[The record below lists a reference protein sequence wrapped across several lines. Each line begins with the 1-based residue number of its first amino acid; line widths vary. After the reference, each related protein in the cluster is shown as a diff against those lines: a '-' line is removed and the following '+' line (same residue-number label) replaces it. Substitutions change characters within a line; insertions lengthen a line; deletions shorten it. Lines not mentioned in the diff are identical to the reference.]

1 MASEPFVLEE
11 RPVHLGLS
19 ATVVVEPPFTG
30 GAWYADYIE
39 RHAADGAEGRLV
51 SIHSFD
57 RPWDSWE
64 MHPHGEE
71 LVVCLSGE
79 LTLFQELDSA
89 QQGGAPSV
97 GGALRSVTLRPGQAI
112 VNPRGVWHTADVST
126 PSSALFITAG
136 LGTEQ
141 RPR

>member
-51 SIHSFD
+51 SLHRFD

-79 LTLFQELDSA
+79 LTLFQEVDSA
-89 QQGGAPSV
+89 QQRGAPSAAD
-97 GGALRSVTLRPGQAI
+97 ALRSVTLRPGQAI
-112 VNPRGVWHTADVST
+112 VNPRGVWHTADVSA
-126 PSSALFITAG
+126 PASALFITAG